1 MTRIGVF
8 GGTFD
13 PPHNGH
19 LIVAVEARE
28 VLNLD
33 QLLLVPTGSPAH
45 RSHRPGA
52 SAEQRLQMV
61 KAATEGD
68 PRFQVDDLEV
78 RREGPTYTID
88 TLQELRRREPDA
100 ELVLLLGI
108 DQFRKFDTWR
118 DPDLIA
124 GMATLA
130 VLSRDGETPAP
141 DGAYGAVSVPVSR
154 IDISST
160 LVRRRVAEGKS
171 IRYYV
176 PERVGEIIESEKLY
190 RDPE

>member
-19 LIVAVEARE
+19 LIVATEAHE
-28 VLNLD
+28 ALALD
-33 QLLLVPTGSPAH
+33 RLLIIPTGSPAH
-45 RSHRPGA
+45 RSNPPGA

-68 PRFQVDDLEV
+68 SRFEVDDLEV
-78 RREGPTYTID
+78 RRSGPTYTVD
-88 TLQELRRREPDA
+88 TLHELRRREPDA

-108 DQFRKFDTWR
+108 DQFRKFDSWC
-118 DPDLIA
+118 DPDRIA
-124 GMATLA
+124 AIASLA
-130 VLSRDGETPAP
+130 VLSRDGETGPTG
-141 DGAYGAVSVPVSR
+141 GAYGALSVPVSR
-154 IDISST
+154 IDISGT

-176 PERVGEIIESEKLY
+176 PDRVGEIIDSEKLY
-190 RDPE
+190 RDSE